1 MSNRSI
7 IKEANGD
14 GFEVPQIQNFAVNSL
29 QILQQPSKT
38 THLESLYL
46 GICQIIR

>member
-14 GFEVPQIQNFAVNSL
+14 GFEVPQIQNFVVNSL
-29 QILQQPSKT
+29 QILQQPSKKA
-38 THLESLYL
+38 HLESLCL
-46 GICQIIR
+46 GIYRIVR